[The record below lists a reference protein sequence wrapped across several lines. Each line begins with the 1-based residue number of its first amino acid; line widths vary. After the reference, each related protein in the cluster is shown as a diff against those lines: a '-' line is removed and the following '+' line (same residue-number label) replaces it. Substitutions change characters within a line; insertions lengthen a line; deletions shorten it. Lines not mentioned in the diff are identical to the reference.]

1 MKNPNPQ
8 SNSTGKFQ
16 IKKEITDFLKD
27 EKGFVSKATMLKV
40 GLTTLSGLTL
50 LSGMEAHARTEH
62 TSNTGHQN
70 VNPAITALSSEGDS
84 VTISHTNHYCRH
96 SSSHDSY

>member
-50 LSGMEAHARTEH
+50 LSGMEAHAGASH
-62 TSNTGHQN
+62 TSSTYPSINTYDGGGYQLPDGSTAGAQHQN
-70 VNPAITALSSEGDS
+70 VCTQHR
-84 VTISHTNHYCRH
+84 SHT
-96 SSSHDSY
+96 SY